1 MGIEE
6 NVLNDRQLAYLDW
19 LCTPPVERKPPSK
32 AKYCAELKVAE
43 NTLRRWEKN
52 EVFRKLWQERVDQTV
67 GSPERTQNLL
77 DKLYA
82 DAMGGDVKSAQLY
95 FSVTGKMAPQQV
107 SVSRERGMS
116 ELTDAELDELIAAR
130 ASAEKRLR
138 VAG

>member
-1 MGIEE
+1 MALDE
-6 NVLNDRQLAYLDW
+6 NILNDRQLAYLDW
-19 LCTPPVERKPPSK
+19 LCTAPVDRKPASK
-32 AKYCAELKVAE
+32 AKYAVEHQVAE
-43 NTLRRWEKN
+43 QTLRRWEKN
-52 EVFRKLWQERVDQTV
+52 EVFRKQWQERVDQTV

-82 DAMGGDVKSAQLY
+82 DAMGGDVKAAQLY

-138 VAG
+138 VVG

>member
-1 MGIEE
+1 MAVEE

-19 LCTPPVERKPPSK
+19 LCTPPAERRPASKGKYAVEF
-32 AKYCAELKVAE
+32 KVAE
-43 NTLRRWEKN
+43 QTLRRWEKN
-52 EVFRKLWQERVDQTV
+52 EVFRRQWQERVDQTV

-107 SVSRERGMS
+107 QVTSKKVAA
-116 ELTDAELDELIAAR
+116 ELSDAELDVLIADR
-130 ASAEKRLR
+130 AVAEKRLR
-138 VAG
+138 AV